1 MKTEIEEKKET
12 WDEKSLEECAWHETG
27 HVVIGFLHRIVP
39 TTVFVHP
46 PCNGYTVYLK
56 KGMNNVNKDILLA
69 GQAWTGKYMKIKDNG
84 FYGNGN
90 EGSDWFKLGKPSK
103 ELVEK
108 MTKELLDHTAFTD
121 DVSKKIHD
129 MIVKNKGISLM
140 GLETMYVD
148 FKTKHRNDCLEYE
161 KWYYDSEGWKKFE
174 QFGRIQRKDCD
185 ELNYE
190 NLDYVEDT
198 LAWE

>member
-1 MKTEIEEKKET
+1 METEIEKKKET
-12 WDEKSLEECAWHETG
+12 WDEKYLEECSWHETG

-39 TTVFVHP
+39 TTVFIQP

-56 KGMNNVNKDILLA
+56 MEMVNMEKDILLA
-69 GQAWTGKYMKIKDNG
+69 GQAWVKKYMKMEDEG
-84 FYGNGN
+84 FHGNTI
-90 EGSDWFKLGKPSK
+90 EESDWFRLGKPSK

-108 MTKELLDHTAFTD
+108 LTKELLDHTAFTD

-140 GLETMYVD
+140 GLETIYVD
-148 FKTKHRNDCLEYE
+148 FKMRHRNDCLEYE
-161 KWYYDSEGWKKFE
+161 KWYDSEGWKKFE
-174 QFGRIQRKDCD
+174 QFRRIQRKDYD
-185 ELNYE
+185 ELDYE
-190 NLDYVEDT
+190 NLDYAEDT